1 MAEDGMS
8 LKLYY
13 HPLASFCWKV
23 LIALYENDIPF
34 EPVIVDLMDEHSRAD
49 FLKVWPVGKFPV
61 LRDDVKDRTVP
72 ESTIIV
78 EYLAQHY
85 PGPVELLPADPD
97 LALETRLCDRFYDRY
112 VHEPMQKI
120 VADRL
125 RPPGKADP
133 HGVELARAEIVT
145 SYGLIDEE
153 MATRR
158 WAIGDLFTLA
168 DCAASPALFYANK
181 VQPFGIHKNV
191 AAYFERLMERPSF
204 IRVVEEAQP
213 YFDLFPVKE
222 S

>member
-1 MAEDGMS
+1 MS
-8 LKLYY
+8 LKLFF

-34 EPVIVDLMDEHSRAD
+34 GPVIVDLMDERSRAD

-61 LRDDVKDRTVP
+61 LRDDGKDRTIP
-72 ESTIIV
+72 ESTIII
-78 EYLAQHY
+78 EYLAEHY
-85 PGPVELLPADPD
+85 PGRVKLLPTDPD
-97 LALETRLCDRFYDRY
+97 RALETRLRDRFYDRY

-120 VADRL
+120 VTDRL
-125 RPPGKADP
+125 RPPGKGDP

-145 SYGLIDEE
+145 SYGLIEEE

-158 WAIGDLFTLA
+158 WAIGDVFTLA

-181 VQPFGIHKNV
+181 VQPFGPHKNV

-204 IRVVEEAQP
+204 TRVLEEAQP